1 MRSSIIVGSLC
12 AALAVA
18 SPIHKAVQKKD
29 LVWDI
34 TTEIIYITVTE
45 GEPLPTSSAVPKVTI
60 HTTVTASS
68 SKAHNHVEPSSTSV
82 YVAPAPTTTSTTP
95 PPPTTSTTSTTPAP
109 APTYSTEAAPVV
121 VASTSTPAV
130 VAAVSTSSTAAASVA
145 SPTDYQSTAIYH
157 HAKHRA
163 NHSASALEWDDTLA
177 TYALA
182 TANTCVFAHDMTE
195 GGGGYGQNLAAYGTT
210 SDVSSLDKSTL
221 VADAITNQWYYG
233 EAANVPYGQDSP
245 AVTNV
250 PEFLHFTALIWKAS
264 TKVGCA
270 TVECGAGTIFSYA
283 SLYTV
288 CDYSSEGNVL
298 GEFIANVAEPL
309 DLSGI
314 TATIS

>member
-1 MRSSIIVGSLC
+1 
-12 AALAVA
+12 
-18 SPIHKAVQKKD
+18 
-29 LVWDI
+29 
-34 TTEIIYITVTE
+34 
-45 GEPLPTSSAVPKVTI
+45 
-60 HTTVTASS
+60 
-68 SKAHNHVEPSSTSV
+68 
-82 YVAPAPTTTSTTP
+82 
-95 PPPTTSTTSTTPAP
+95 
-109 APTYSTEAAPVV
+109 
-121 VASTSTPAV
+121 
-130 VAAVSTSSTAAASVA
+130 

-195 GGGGYGQNLAAYGTT
+195 GVGGYGQNLAAYGT
-210 SDVSSLDKSTL
+210 SGDVSSLDKSTL

-245 AVTNV
+245 ATSNV
-250 PEFLHFTALIWKAS
+250 PEFLHFTAVVWEAT

-270 TVECGAGTIFSYA
+270 TVECAAGTIFSYA

-298 GEFIANVAEPL
+298 GTFIANV
-309 DLSGI
+309 
-314 TATIS
+314 